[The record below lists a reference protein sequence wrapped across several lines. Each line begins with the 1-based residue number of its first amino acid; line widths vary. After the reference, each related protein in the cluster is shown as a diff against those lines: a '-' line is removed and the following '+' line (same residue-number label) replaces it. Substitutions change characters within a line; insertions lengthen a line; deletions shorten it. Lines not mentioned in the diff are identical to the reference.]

1 MGASGTRVTKRV
13 MTLKSGGKEGAM
25 KREGEG
31 YCLYL
36 EVLPLATTET
46 AHYLRLDKDATP
58 AGPRSSKL
66 SSKVGPRAGRSQ
78 DGS

>member
-1 MGASGTRVTKRV
+1 
-13 MTLKSGGKEGAM
+13 MTCKTSGKEGTT
-25 KREGEG
+25 KREGDG

-58 AGPRSSKL
+58 AGPLSSKL
-66 SSKVGPRAGRSQ
+66 SSKVDPRAGRSQ